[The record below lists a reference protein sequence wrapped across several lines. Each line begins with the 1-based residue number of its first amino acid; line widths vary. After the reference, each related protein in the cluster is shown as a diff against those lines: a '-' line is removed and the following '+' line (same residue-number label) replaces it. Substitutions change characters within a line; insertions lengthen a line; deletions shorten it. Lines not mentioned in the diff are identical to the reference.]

1 MAMELEHLISKI
13 NQEGV
18 EKGEKQAAEIL
29 ARAKER
35 AAAIVAEAEAAA
47 KAHMAKAERD
57 SLVYVERG
65 TRSLE
70 QAARDLLIGVGQSIE
85 TMIQDIV
92 TSATDEALDPRTLKR
107 MMVKMAQAYAEKNGT
122 ESSIELLIGEQD
134 QAEIL
139 KFFAREYRR
148 RLVSGLNIT
157 IDHGVRKG
165 FRVVLENERVYHDF
179 TKPAIAEALA
189 NFLRPH
195 LAEIVH
201 RAARATSNGA
211 KA

>member
-18 EKGEKQAAEIL
+18 EKGEKEAAEIL
-29 ARAKER
+29 ARARER

-57 SLVYVERG
+57 SEVYVERS

-70 QAARDLLIGVGQSIE
+70 QAGRDLLIGVGQSIE
-85 TMIQDIV
+85 SMIQDIV
-92 TSATDEALDPRTLKR
+92 TTATDEALDPRTLKR

-148 RLVSGLNIT
+148 RLVSGLNIHV
-157 IDHGVRKG
+157 DHDVRKG

-201 RAARATSNGA
+201 RAARATSNGG

>member
-134 QAEIL
+134 QAEIV
-139 KFFAREYRR
+139 KFFARQYRR

-179 TKPAIAEALA
+179 SKPAIAEALG

-201 RAARATSNGA
+201 RAARATSNGGTA
-211 KA
+211 

>member
-18 EKGEKQAAEIL
+18 EKGEKEAAEIL
-29 ARAKER
+29 ARARER

-57 SLVYVERG
+57 SEVYVERS

-70 QAARDLLIGVGQSIE
+70 QAGRDLLIGVGQSIE
-85 TMIQDIV
+85 SMIQDIV
-92 TSATDEALDPRTLKR
+92 TTATDEALDPKTLKR

-148 RLVSGLNIT
+148 RLVSGLNIHV
-157 IDHGVRKG
+157 DHDVRKG

-201 RAARATSNGA
+201 RAARATSNGG

>member
-1 MAMELEHLISKI
+1 MAMELEHLISRI

-57 SLVYVERG
+57 SEVYVERS

-92 TSATDEALDPRTLKR
+92 TSATDEALDPGTLKR

-134 QAEIL
+134 QAEIV

>member
-18 EKGEKQAAEIL
+18 EKGEKEAAEIL

-47 KAHMAKAERD
+47 KAHLAKAERD
-57 SLVYVERG
+57 SEVYVERSA
-65 TRSLE
+65 RSLE

-85 TMIQDIV
+85 TMIQDIA

-122 ESSIELLIGEQD
+122 ESRIELLIGEQD
-134 QAEIL
+134 QAEIV
-139 KFFAREYRR
+139 KFFARQYRR

-179 TKPAIAEALA
+179 SKPAIAEALA

-201 RAARATSNGA
+201 RAARATSNGG

>member
-1 MAMELEHLISKI
+1 MAMELEHLISRI

-57 SLVYVERG
+57 SEVYVERG

>member
-1 MAMELEHLISKI
+1 MELEHLISKI

-18 EKGEKQAAEIL
+18 EKGEKEAAEIL

-47 KAHMAKAERD
+47 KAHLAKAERD
-57 SLVYVERG
+57 SEVYVERSA
-65 TRSLE
+65 RSLE

-85 TMIQDIV
+85 TMIQDIA

-122 ESSIELLIGEQD
+122 ESRIELLIGEQD
-134 QAEIL
+134 QAEIV
-139 KFFAREYRR
+139 KFFARQYRR

-179 TKPAIAEALA
+179 SKPAIAEALA

-201 RAARATSNGA
+201 RAARATSNGG

>member
-1 MAMELEHLISKI
+1 MAMELEHLISRI

-57 SLVYVERG
+57 SEVYVERS

-134 QAEIL
+134 QAEIV
-139 KFFAREYRR
+139 KFFARQYRR

-179 TKPAIAEALA
+179 SKPAIAEALA

-201 RAARATSNGA
+201 RAARTTSNGA

>member
-1 MAMELEHLISKI
+1 MTIELEHLISKI

-18 EKGEKQAAEIL
+18 EKGEKEAAEIL

-35 AAAIVAEAEAAA
+35 AAAIVAEAETAA

-57 SLVYVERG
+57 SEVYVERS

-70 QAARDLLIGVGQSIE
+70 QAGRDLLIGVGQSIE

-92 TSATDEALDPRTLKR
+92 TSATDEALDPKTLKR

-139 KFFAREYRR
+139 KFFARQYRH
-148 RLVSGLNIT
+148 RLISGLNIN
-157 IDHGVRKG
+157 IDHDVRKG

-179 TKPAIAEALA
+179 TKPAIAEALG

-201 RAARATSNGA
+201 RAARTTSNGGQA
-211 KA
+211 

>member
-18 EKGEKQAAEIL
+18 EKGEKEAAEIL

-47 KAHMAKAERD
+47 KAHLAKAERD
-57 SLVYVERG
+57 SEVYVERSA
-65 TRSLE
+65 RSLE

-85 TMIQDIV
+85 TMIQDIA

-122 ESSIELLIGEQD
+122 ESSIELLIGEKD

-139 KFFAREYRR
+139 KFFARQYRR
-148 RLVSGLNIT
+148 RLVSGLNINV
-157 IDHGVRKG
+157 DHDVRKG
-165 FRVVLENERVYHDF
+165 FRVVLENERV
-179 TKPAIAEALA
+179 
-189 NFLRPH
+189 
-195 LAEIVH
+195 
-201 RAARATSNGA
+201 
-211 KA
+211 

>member
-1 MAMELEHLISKI
+1 MAMELEHLISRI

-18 EKGEKQAAEIL
+18 EKGEKEAAEIL

-47 KAHMAKAERD
+47 RAHMAKAERD
-57 SLVYVERG
+57 SEVYVERS

-92 TSATDEALDPRTLKR
+92 SSTTDEALDPKTLKR

-139 KFFAREYRR
+139 KFFARQYRR
-148 RLVSGLNIT
+148 RLVSGLNINV
-157 IDHGVRKG
+157 DHDVRKG

-201 RAARATSNGA
+201 RAARATSNGG

>member
-134 QAEIL
+134 QAEIV
-139 KFFAREYRR
+139 KFFARQYRR

-179 TKPAIAEALA
+179 SKPAIAEALG

>member
-18 EKGEKQAAEIL
+18 EKGEKEAAEIL
-29 ARAKER
+29 GRAKER

-57 SLVYVERG
+57 SEGYVERS

-85 TMIQDIV
+85 TMIQDIA

-122 ESSIELLIGEQD
+122 ESRIELLIGEQD
-134 QAEIL
+134 QAEIV
-139 KFFAREYRR
+139 KFFARQYRR

-179 TKPAIAEALA
+179 SKPAIAEALA

-201 RAARATSNGA
+201 RAARATSNGG

>member
-1 MAMELEHLISKI
+1 MTIELEHLISKI

-85 TMIQDIV
+85 TMIQDIA

-134 QAEIL
+134 QAEIV
-139 KFFAREYRR
+139 KFFARQYRR

-179 TKPAIAEALA
+179 SKPAIAEALG

-201 RAARATSNGA
+201 RAARATSNGGTA
-211 KA
+211 

>member
-1 MAMELEHLISKI
+1 MAMELEHLISRI

-18 EKGEKQAAEIL
+18 EKGEKEAAEIL
-29 ARAKER
+29 GRAKER

-57 SLVYVERG
+57 SEVYVERS

-85 TMIQDIV
+85 TMIQDIA

-122 ESSIELLIGEQD
+122 ESRIELLIGEQD
-134 QAEIL
+134 QAEIV
-139 KFFAREYRR
+139 KFFARQYRR

-179 TKPAIAEALA
+179 SKPAIAEALA

-201 RAARATSNGA
+201 RAARATSNGG

>member
-18 EKGEKQAAEIL
+18 EKGEKAATEIL

-57 SLVYVERG
+57 SEVYVERSA
-65 TRSLE
+65 RSLE

-85 TMIQDIV
+85 NMIQDIV
-92 TSATDEALDPRTLKR
+92 ATATDEALDPKTLKR

-122 ESSIELLIGEQD
+122 ESSIELLIGEKD

-139 KFFAREYRR
+139 KFFARQYRR
-148 RLVSGLNIT
+148 RLVSGLT
-157 IDHGVRKG
+157 INVDHDVRKG

-201 RAARATSNGA
+201 RAARATSNDG

>member
-1 MAMELEHLISKI
+1 MAMELEHLISRI

-57 SLVYVERG
+57 SEVYVERS

-70 QAARDLLIGVGQSIE
+70 QAGRDLLIGVGQSIE
-85 TMIQDIV
+85 SMIQDIV
-92 TSATDEALDPRTLKR
+92 TTATDEALDPRTLKR

-122 ESSIELLIGEQD
+122 ESSIELLIGEKD

-157 IDHGVRKG
+157 IDHDVRKG

-179 TKPAIAEALA
+179 TKPAIAEALG

-201 RAARATSNGA
+201 RAARATSNGD